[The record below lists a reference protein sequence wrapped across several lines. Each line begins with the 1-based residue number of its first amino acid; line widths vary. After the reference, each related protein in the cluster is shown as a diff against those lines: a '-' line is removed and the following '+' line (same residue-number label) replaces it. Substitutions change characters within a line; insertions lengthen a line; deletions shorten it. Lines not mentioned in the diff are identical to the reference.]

1 MRIVLPLVA
10 VFLTLA
16 AVWPVAAAEA
26 PAAATPALKK
36 YHDAVA
42 AADAERA
49 RAMDK
54 ARAQLVTELKVAQKA
69 ALQNNDVDG
78 ATAIAV
84 MAKEYAAMGRA
95 RVPDFVN
102 VPWRAGSAVYTL
114 KPDGTLTKKSGNGQE
129 MTGTW
134 AVVHDRT
141 VALLLGSEWV
151 DVWTFA
157 PDDKAFKAVGYARNG
172 GYDGKLAP

>member
-1 MRIVLPLVA
+1 MRIALPLVA
-10 VFLTLA
+10 ALLTLA
-16 AVWPVAAAEA
+16 FVRPVAAGET
-26 PAAATPALKK
+26 PAGAAPALKK
-36 YHDAVA
+36 YREAVA

-49 RAMDK
+49 RSIDR
-54 ARAQLVTELKVAQKA
+54 ARAQLVKELKVAQKA

-84 MAKEYAAMGRA
+84 MAKQYAVSGAAG
-95 RVPDFVN
+95 VPDFVN
-102 VPWRAGSAVYTL
+102 VPWRAGAAVYTL
-114 KPDGTLTKKSGNGQE
+114 RPDGTLTKKSGNGQE
-129 MTGTW
+129 AAGTW

-157 PDDKAFKAVGYARNG
+157 VEGKAFKAIGYARNG
-172 GYDGKLAP
+172 GYEGKAAR